1 MGAADAA
8 GDAAAGDELLDAVA
22 AGDANDVADLD
33 AGDID
38 DLDLAGDVTGLDA
51 VVRAGELCAL
61 ANVNGANT
69 STAMAIYETVNFMT
83 TLSLF
88 RLRRGSSGTVWTAP
102 SKSVRLD
109 PRVIWRGYW
118 ASAPGVNT
126 YSTAKFE
133 IDRRTAARPFIWL
146 VPRYESD

>member
-33 AGDID
+33 AGDIA
-38 DLDLAGDVTGLDA
+38 DLDLGGDVAALEG

-69 STAMAIYETVNFMT
+69 STAMAIYETINFMT

-88 RLRRGSSGTVWTAP
+88 RLRRGSSRTVWAAP

-109 PRVIWRGYW
+109 PRVI
-118 ASAPGVNT
+118 
-126 YSTAKFE
+126 
-133 IDRRTAARPFIWL
+133 
-146 VPRYESD
+146 